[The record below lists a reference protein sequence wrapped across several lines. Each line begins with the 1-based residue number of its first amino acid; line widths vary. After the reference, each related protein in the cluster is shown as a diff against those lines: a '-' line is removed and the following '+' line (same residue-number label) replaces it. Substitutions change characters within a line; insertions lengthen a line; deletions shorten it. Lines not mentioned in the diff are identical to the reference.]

1 MKNFKK
7 VTAIVLS
14 AAMIFGS
21 SLTAFATDTDGSTT
35 SAEGTG
41 QILDFKKQIQV
52 VPTSL
57 KVAINPN
64 GYDVN
69 LRYNKVTGAFNGDAK
84 YYTESDGTYSVATDV
99 TEDNFEDKVEAG
111 LYTATTSDSQ
121 IVTFNYGLANK
132 STVARKITV
141 KLDVTADSSVD
152 FVTTEE
158 AATAKTTGGTGTAEV
173 GDYKIFMQLI
183 PAKADTTPSTNTYE
197 KATTFS
203 DTATYYT
210 RSEAGVYTEATV
222 EDADDFAAGTFYTST
237 TTIGTEIQ
245 ASELGDITMT
255 NADAAVTFAA
265 GAGTTNADVAF
276 SLPKATYTL
285 KDDEFIDFSTTA
297 ADIAEKYEM
306 TGIGGYTGFTITGTM
321 NTNTEWSQLETKTIT
336 ITPTYVIAD
345 ASGQETAVETG
356 LYQVETDARNN
367 TVTYNANY
375 EGADPATA
383 TETFALDGHPTGVSD
398 AITALKTRE
407 GYTFEGWFDAATDG
421 NEVTIT
427 ELSASATV
435 YAHWA
440 EVAEDAAP
448 SLETTTFTYTADQD
462 LEIPVSLGAGDL
474 AATGISRITYS
485 NSQGVATQLA
495 TDNYT
500 FADNKITIKASYIT
514 GLASNSVTRN
524 YKITFNDTVGTQVTI
539 TLKP

>member
-1 MKNFKK
+1 MKSFKK
-7 VTAIVLS
+7 VTALVLS

-21 SLTAFATDTDGSTT
+21 SLTAFAADTDGSTS
-35 SAEGTG
+35 SAAGTG

-64 GYDVN
+64 GYKVN
-69 LRYNKVTGAFNGDAK
+69 LRYNKVTGDFNAGEK

-99 TEDNFEDKVEAG
+99 TSDNFSTKKAAG
-111 LYTATTSDSQ
+111 LYTADTSQSQ

-152 FVTTEE
+152 FVTTEA

-173 GDYKIFMQLI
+173 GDYKIFMQLW
-183 PAKADTTPSTNTYE
+183 PAKVGTTPSTNTYE
-197 KATTFS
+197 EATTFS

-210 RSEAGVYTEATV
+210 RSDAGVYTEATV
-222 EDADDFAAGTFYTST
+222 DADAFAAGTFYTST

-245 ASELGDITMT
+245 ASELGDLTMT
-255 NADAAVTFAA
+255 KAEAAVTFAA

-285 KDDEFIDFSTTA
+285 KDDAFIDFSTTA

-356 LYQVETDARNN
+356 LYQVEADARNN

-375 EGADPATA
+375 TGADPATA
-383 TETFALDGHPTGVSD
+383 TETFELDGHPTGVSD

-407 GYTFEGWFDAATDG
+407 GYTFEGWFDAAADG

-440 EVAEDAAP
+440 EIQNTAP
-448 SLETTTFTYTADQD
+448 SIETTEYTMVADTAIEIAVD
-462 LEIPVSLGAGDL
+462 LGSG
-474 AATGISRITYS
+474 SK
-485 NSQGVATQLA
+485 VATEVSSVVWSETELLG
-495 TDNYT
+495 TD
-500 FADNKITIKASYIT
+500 FASYANGKVTIPASAVNNLMSISGDQALTIK
-514 GLASNSVTRN
+514 
-524 YKITFNDTVGTQVTI
+524 FNDTDETTVQVT
-539 TLKP
+539 LKH

>member
-1 MKNFKK
+1 MKSFKK
-7 VTAIVLS
+7 VTAVVLS

-21 SLTAFATDTDGSTT
+21 SLTAFAADTDGSTS
-35 SAEGTG
+35 SAAGTG

-64 GYDVN
+64 GYKVN
-69 LRYNKVTGAFNGDAK
+69 LRYNKVTGDFDAGAK

-99 TEDNFEDKVEAG
+99 TSDNFSTKKAAG
-111 LYTATTSDSQ
+111 LYTADTSQSQ

-152 FVTTEE
+152 FVTTEA

-173 GDYKIFMQLI
+173 GDYKIFMQLW
-183 PAKADTTPSTNTYE
+183 PAKVGTTPSTNTYE
-197 KATTFS
+197 KATAF
-203 DTATYYT
+203 DAQATYYT

-222 EDADDFAAGTFYTST
+222 A
-237 TTIGTEIQ
+237 
-245 ASELGDITMT
+245 
-255 NADAAVTFAA
+255 NAEAFAA

-276 SLPKATYTL
+276 SLPNATYTL
-285 KDDEFIDFSTTA
+285 KDDAFIDFSTTA

-345 ASGQETAVETG
+345 ASGQETVVETG
-356 LYQVETDARNN
+356 LYQVEADARNN

-375 EGADPATA
+375 TGADPATA

-407 GYTFEGWFDAATDG
+407 GYTFEGWFDAAADG

-440 EVAEDAAP
+440 EIQNTAP
-448 SLETTTFTYTADQD
+448 SIETTEYTMAANTAIEIAVD
-462 LEIPVSLGAGDL
+462 LGSG
-474 AATGISRITYS
+474 SK
-485 NSQGVATQLA
+485 VATEVSSVVWSETELLG
-495 TDNYT
+495 TD
-500 FADNKITIKASYIT
+500 FASYANGKVTIPASAVNNLMSISGDQALTIK
-514 GLASNSVTRN
+514 
-524 YKITFNDTVGTQVTI
+524 FNDTDETTVQVT
-539 TLKP
+539 LKH